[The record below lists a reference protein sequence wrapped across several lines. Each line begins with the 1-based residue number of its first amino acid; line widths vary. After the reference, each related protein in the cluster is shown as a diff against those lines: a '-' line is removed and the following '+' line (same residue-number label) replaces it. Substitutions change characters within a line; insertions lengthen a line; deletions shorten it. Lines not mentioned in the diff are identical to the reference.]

1 MSLNEVALKKKFYID
16 ESSEEIELTDK
27 VEKLT
32 KVNNHLLEEN
42 EKLREENKK
51 LMEIK
56 TKKTKAEY
64 ARIKEIRAMIGKMA
78 HRIAYL

>member
-1 MSLNEVALKKKFYID
+1 MYNVYFFTNAAIMKPESKFELNSLLAM
-16 ESSEEIELTDK
+16 
-27 VEKLT
+27 
-32 KVNNHLLEEN
+32 LEEN